1 MPVVLPVK
9 FAYASRELWFDP
21 AGVPAEEGDH
31 VICST
36 ERGTEI
42 GLVTADAFEVPLE
55 ELAAPLKPVLRI
67 ATDEDLDFAEGLAE
81 RGEDSMYDFRRLVE
95 KNRLDMKPVAV
106 EYLFGGE
113 KAVFYFAAED
123 RVDFRQLVKDLASFF
138 HIRVDMRQI
147 GVRDETR
154 LVGGY
159 AHCGQELCCAR
170 FGGQFEPVSIRMAKE
185 QDLPLNSSKISGVC
199 GRLMC
204 CLRYEFEAYKDFK
217 GRAPKKKA
225 VIQTPLGK
233 AKIQEYDTPKEQ
245 LVLRLENGKSFRVN
259 LSDMTCSDEACKK
272 AEEQHCACRPDTVT
286 RDVLE
291 RIDSPDIA
299 MALLDLDRANGVV
312 LDQGLADSDRIETS
326 GPTQRRRRS
335 HGGEGRGGNGGSEG
349 SRTPRRRSKGSDD
362 AQRSGAAKGG
372 KSGKDVVA
380 SAQHGRRGQAQE
392 ATPASGRRRRRH
404 VSGDD
409 LNQAFAEA
417 ARKDAR
423 RTRRAQAPEAAGD
436 AAERAEQAG
445 RSRNAQAGTAEGRSS
460 RRRRHSSA
468 AAEGSR
474 RGQRVDAA
482 NDSRASEAAASGSA
496 DARSDRPRR
505 KAEKDAPGRSARTRS
520 DRSGAAGS
528 EQEGRASRSS
538 RRHRSAADRAGRNAD
553 RPEAKADSGSE
564 RRPAG
569 AHFRSDRSSSDRGGN
584 AGRQRSERGSKP
596 NVPSVAE
603 QLQNSEVTVT
613 RRRPGDKGGAAR
625 QAQQAAGA
633 ADAAPEKSGSA
644 RRRRRRRPGD
654 KGGQRGASG
663 ADQSGSAE

>member
-95 KNRLDMKPVAV
+95 KNKLDMKPVAV

-312 LDQGLADSDRIETS
+312 PEQGLADSDRIETS
-326 GPTQRRRRS
+326 SPTQRRRRS
-335 HGGEGRGGNGGSEG
+335 HGGEGRGSNGGSEG
-349 SRTPRRRSKGSDD
+349 SRTPRRRSKGSDE
-362 AQRSGAAKGG
+362 AQRSGAGKGG
-372 KSGKDVVA
+372 KG
-380 SAQHGRRGQAQE
+380 SAAPAQGSRRGQAQE
-392 ATPASGRRRRRH
+392 AAPASGRRRRRH
-404 VSGDD
+404 VSGED

-423 RTRRAQAPEAAGD
+423 RTRRTQASDAVDE
-436 AAERAEQAG
+436 AAERTEQAG
-445 RSRNAQAGTAEGRSS
+445 RSRNAQAGSAEGRSS

-468 AAEGSR
+468 AEGSR
-474 RGQRVDAA
+474 RGQRADAA
-482 NDSRASEAAASGSA
+482 GDSRASEAAASGAA

-505 KAEKDAPGRSARTRS
+505 KAEKDAAGRGARSRS
-520 DRSGAAGS
+520 DRSDAAGS
-528 EQEGRASRSS
+528 EQAGRSSRSS

-569 AHFRSDRSSSDRGGN
+569 AHFRSDRGGN
-584 AGRQRSERGSKP
+584 AGRQRSERGPKP

-613 RRRPGDKGGAAR
+613 RRRPGDKGGAPR
-625 QAQQAAGA
+625 QAQQASGA
-633 ADAAPEKSGSA
+633 PDAAPEKSGSS

-663 ADQSGSAE
+663 ADQGSSAE